1 MATTLLVIL
10 PALRGGGVE
19 RFVETLLP
27 GLDRARVLS
36 TLGLLHRVD
45 EANHAAGVPEDVPI
59 IDFHKSSALDLPFVV
74 RRIASYFDAERP
86 DVVMGVMT
94 YQNLLLLAAR
104 RISRHRPRVI
114 VTEHA
119 NPDLLARSL
128 RRRWQLLLARRLYR
142 DADAV
147 VCVSDGQREGVLR
160 HFRLRPEQVVRIYNG
175 SSREVGRSIAAHD
188 LSDWPA
194 VGPVIV
200 FVGHLSQVKG
210 VAYLVEAM
218 PIVRRR
224 VPARLMLLG
233 DGDQRQHL
241 EGRADELGLGD
252 AIHFLGHVPDPTPYL
267 AAADVVAIPSLSD
280 ALSMTLVEAARAGAA
295 IVASDCD
302 YGPRE
307 VIDENESGLLVPPAD
322 TPALAE
328 AIERVLT
335 DPVLAAQLRG
345 GARRAGERFSP
356 ERMVA
361 AYEELIVAA

>member
-1 MATTLLVIL
+1 MPTRILLVL
-10 PALRGGGVE
+10 PSLRGGGVE

-27 GLDRARVLS
+27 GLDRARVLP
-36 TLGLLHRVD
+36 TLGLLHRVE
-45 EANHAAGVPEDVPI
+45 EAGYAAGVPEDVPI
-59 IDFHKSSALDLPFVV
+59 VDFHKSSALDLPFLV

-94 YQNLLLLAAR
+94 YQNLLILAAR

-114 VTEHA
+114 VTEHT

-142 DADAV
+142 DADVV

-160 HFRLRPEQVVRIYNG
+160 HFRLRPERVVRIYNG
-175 SSREVGRSIAAHD
+175 SNREIAKPIAAHD
-188 LSDWPA
+188 LPGWPA

-200 FVGHLSQVKG
+200 FAGHLSQVKG
-210 VAYLVEAM
+210 VPHLVEAM

-224 VPARLMLLG
+224 VPASLMLLG
-233 DGDQRQHL
+233 DGDLRKQM
-241 EGRADELGLGD
+241 EGRVAELGLGG
-252 AIHFLGHVPDPTPYL
+252 AVHFLGHVPDPTPYL
-267 AAADVVAIPSLSD
+267 VAADVVAVPSLAD

-307 VIDENESGLLVPPAD
+307 VINDNVSGLLVPPAD
-322 TPALAE
+322 TPRLAE
-328 AIERVLT
+328 AIERVLI
-335 DPVLAAQLRG
+335 DPALAARLRDE
-345 GARRAGERFSP
+345 ARRAGERFSP

-361 AYEELIVAA
+361 AYEVLIVAA